1 MQLLKI
7 PLFDVKKPIFC
18 LLCLLLSS
26 VALLKKAKKKNS
38 LFTVSRDSTFT
49 YIQES
54 SRVCKFL

>member
-1 MQLLKI
+1 MQLLKK
-7 PLFDVKKPIFC
+7 PLSDVKNAIFC
-18 LLCLLLSS
+18 LLRFLLSS

-54 SRVCKFL
+54 LRVYKFL